1 MSKNLIDQNLLD
13 IIVCPKSGKKLT
25 YEAKEN
31 TLFSEEAQTSYKII
45 DGIPRLTLEK

>member
-25 YEAKEN
+25 YDAKEN